1 MHLFFKFMFM
11 IVLHTFTL
19 FWVLKIDKTIITS
32 LTSQQN
38 KNKSTLQPNILLNN
52 NNKKVF
58 TCINDNF
65 IDQIYMSLYKTKVI

>member
-1 MHLFFKFMFM
+1 MFM

-19 FWVLKIDKTIITS
+19 FWVLKIDKTIITL